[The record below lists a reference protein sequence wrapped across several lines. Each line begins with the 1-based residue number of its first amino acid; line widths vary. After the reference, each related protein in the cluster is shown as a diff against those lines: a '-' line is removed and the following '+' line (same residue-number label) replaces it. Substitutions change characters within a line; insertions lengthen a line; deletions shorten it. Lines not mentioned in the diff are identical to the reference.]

1 MTFDAFASCEP
12 RPPRSRATGKLP
24 TPARSPR
31 ARRSPLDDRQVSWC
45 DFALDADLVQGVL
58 GHPSGASPLYR
69 ATPRRP
75 PSSRQSIPSEPA
87 LGDFIE
93 QTAGTQRPQTDDG
106 QCPRTDDNR

>member
-58 GHPSGASPLYR
+58 GAPVRRITAVPR
-69 ATPRRP
+69 DTPA
-75 PSSRQSIPSEPA
+75 PA
-87 LGDFIE
+87 IE
-93 QTAGTQRPQTDDG
+93 STINPK
-106 QCPRTDDNR
+106 